1 MEKKITIYS
10 LLVSFTQY
18 CNPVLAF
25 VFQYDTMPKIIN
37 HKKYF
42 SLWLKSFSPWWLSS
56 AALGLWPGSAS
67 RQQEQ
72 GRIKLLVLVARGK
85 RGSGGSEVLTP
96 ITEACCHFPF
106 HLTQPY
112 LLNVPLPTTSVLEAR
127 LSVPGP

>member
-1 MEKKITIYS
+1 
-10 LLVSFTQY
+10 
-18 CNPVLAF
+18 
-25 VFQYDTMPKIIN
+25 MPKIIN

-67 RQQEQ
+67 WQQEQ

-85 RGSGGSEVLTP
+85 RESGGFEVLTP

-112 LLNVPLPTTSVLEAR
+112 LLNVPPPCSNVPPPAFWRPGFQYLVHRRGHWRSKPHI
-127 LSVPGP
+127 LSPSHQWLMSIS